1 MSCNTISLLQY
12 NSSLSPPIAKHF
24 LMLQYNLTPS
34 SKSQYNIVLQYK
46 LSPQAF
52 FSAIQFCV
60 LQYNASTTS
69 PSHVTIQCLSC
80 NTISLPFFSS
90 PLSCNTIFFSSK
102 YNRFCNKF
110 FIFFSKK
117 FFHYV
122 FFSSYFH
129 WRHKNLYTFFFSNTS
144 NKFIQIYFHSFFF
157 NFTHCKTLRKIFLLI
172 NFFFHFQPLENTKK
186 KKIYAYF
193 FYFP

>member
-1 MSCNTISLLQY
+1 MLLNFIATHLQYNSSSPLLSCNAISLLQY
-12 NSSLSPPIAKHF
+12 NSSLSPPIAIHF
-24 LMLQYNLTPS
+24 LMLQYNLTLS

-46 LSPQAF
+46 LSPQDF

-90 PLSCNTIFFSSK
+90 PLSCNTIARLEIQCFFSSQ
-102 YNRFCNKF
+102 YNRFCNKIFLF
-110 FIFFSKK
+110 FFKNF
-117 FFHYV
+117 FFHYI

-129 WRHKNLYTFFFSNTS
+129 WRHKILYTFFFLQY
-144 NKFIQIYFHSFFF
+144 IQ
-157 NFTHCKTLRKIFLLI
+157 
-172 NFFFHFQPLENTKK
+172 
-186 KKIYAYF
+186 
-193 FYFP
+193 